1 MEWGNSVPEVNLVR
15 KIFMNYPNQQI
26 QPIFNIVWL
35 VFFHQQF
42 RGSKKSECDNG
53 MLEYQS
59 SLYII
64 YHFLLP
70 I

>member
-1 MEWGNSVPEVNLVR
+1 
-15 KIFMNYPNQQI
+15 MNYPNQQI

-64 YHFLLP
+64 YHFSAAYLDVSIQLQSVQANAM
-70 I
+70 